1 MTTNLG
7 KGELR
12 HCPDADGPVYEALED
27 TAYSPDTY
35 PDHWK
40 LATDAE

>member
-12 HCPDADGPVYEALED
+12 RYPDAEGPVYEARED
-27 TAYSPDTY
+27 TAYSPDSY
-35 PDHWK
+35 PKHWK
-40 LATDAE
+40 LV